1 MYFHVY
7 KHYRETLIPSLLR
20 FCSSSDEQPSRL
32 FFRNTGRGEGGSNVF
47 SGQQP
52 FLENR
57 VLVYEFL
64 SALGQGFSRFPFGRA
79 GGGSGHQYFK
89 HLSDFNGH

>member
-1 MYFHVY
+1 MNNLLDYFLGIQEGE
-7 KHYRETLIPSLLR
+7 REV
-20 FCSSSDEQPSRL
+20 
-32 FFRNTGRGEGGSNVF
+32 SNVF